1 MCIFIG
7 QLLFEFLLEEFSNVE
22 VDFIDFVLSN
32 FDLLF
37 NNIDS
42 EIIFKE

>member
-7 QLLFEFLLEEFSNVE
+7 QLLFEFLLEEFINVE

-42 EIIFKE
+42 ELIFKE